1 MALDIANPDE
11 AILRKLCDTY
21 SDLTAD
27 EVKELVQVI
36 YHLADSLLYP
46 DADVFI
52 DIYNEVTK
60 SALVVYHRQPL
71 IKPSMYEKT
80 VVGLDALLENE
91 PGVLRSIA
99 TGLNTLGL
107 IAVSQ
112 EGKLITQNIYPIKL
126 LDKTIGV
133 LIVETDAGTPGMATS
148 NDLKP
153 STIMSAEEE
162 AQNFFV
168 DRLSENVLIFDG
180 DGYLI
185 TANEEAKQLYKK
197 LGYQDE
203 IIGLF
208 YDNLTLDYYTFDYI
222 KGSVTTNG

>member
-80 VVGLDALLENE
+80 VGQTV
-91 PGVLRSIA
+91 
-99 TGLNTLGL
+99 
-107 IAVSQ
+107 
-112 EGKLITQNIYPIKL
+112 
-126 LDKTIGV
+126 
-133 LIVETDAGTPGMATS
+133 
-148 NDLKP
+148 
-153 STIMSAEEE
+153 
-162 AQNFFV
+162 
-168 DRLSENVLIFDG
+168 
-180 DGYLI
+180 
-185 TANEEAKQLYKK
+185 
-197 LGYQDE
+197 
-203 IIGLF
+203 
-208 YDNLTLDYYTFDYI
+208 
-222 KGSVTTNG
+222 

>member
-1 MALDIANPDE
+1 M
-11 AILRKLCDTY
+11 
-21 SDLTAD
+21 
-27 EVKELVQVI
+27 
-36 YHLADSLLYP
+36 
-46 DADVFI
+46 
-52 DIYNEVTK
+52 
-60 SALVVYHRQPL
+60 
-71 IKPSMYEKT
+71 
-80 VVGLDALLENE
+80 
-91 PGVLRSIA
+91 
-99 TGLNTLGL
+99 
-107 IAVSQ
+107 
-112 EGKLITQNIYPIKL
+112 
-126 LDKTIGV
+126 DKTIGV

-222 KGSVTTNG
+222 KFRAERSSSNWFFDVETHYLQYYFTIKYSWIKNKQRLVVIIQDTTEVKKREEELVLKAVAIREIHHRVKNNLQSIVSLLETDTLTPFRITGSRFARHPRFTSRIEQILST